1 MRWVRGLIQI
11 RNLRESVRDDP
22 HLSLGELM
30 QRIHVE
36 LHGVHL
42 GRPDWSEDSRSLAL
56 TATSLSGH
64 LRMHFALNAWWE
76 PLEFELPELDPTRW
90 SGWLRVL
97 DSGRPCPQD
106 LVSLAQ
112 AEGVVG
118 ARHRVEPRSVTVLF
132 APGHAGAQLRLTI
145 RGSEPAGRAPVADRQ
160 QLRQTQVLPAAGRPQ
175 AARSRRV
182 HRHQR
187 MQQRGGRRLVG
198 VAQQHQ
204 ALGALLLEPPDQIEA
219 LQRLQHRFE
228 LQWVDAQLLRQQAL
242 AGTGGPARLA
252 LPKHLHGAQCQLK
265 LEAGL
270 RRPLQQSLRQA
281 RRIGRQQR
289 PNSTMTQPR

>member
-1 MRWVRGLIQI
+1 VRDFVRGDSGTVVPLADRLMGSPDLYGDNPREPAQSINFVTSHDGFTLNDLVSYNGKHNLANGEDNRDGTTTTAAGTAASRAPPTTPQCWKLRTRQI
-11 RNLRESVRDDP
+11 KNLLAINVLALGTPMLLMGDEMRRSQQGNNNAYCQDNATSWLDWRGLHAADALGAGSGNLRESVRDDP

-132 APGHAGAQLRLTI
+132 ARATPGL
-145 RGSEPAGRAPVADRQ
+145 S
-160 QLRQTQVLPAAGRPQ
+160 
-175 AARSRRV
+175 
-182 HRHQR
+182 
-187 MQQRGGRRLVG
+187 
-198 VAQQHQ
+198 
-204 ALGALLLEPPDQIEA
+204 
-219 LQRLQHRFE
+219 
-228 LQWVDAQLLRQQAL
+228 
-242 AGTGGPARLA
+242 
-252 LPKHLHGAQCQLK
+252 
-265 LEAGL
+265 
-270 RRPLQQSLRQA
+270 
-281 RRIGRQQR
+281 
-289 PNSTMTQPR
+289 